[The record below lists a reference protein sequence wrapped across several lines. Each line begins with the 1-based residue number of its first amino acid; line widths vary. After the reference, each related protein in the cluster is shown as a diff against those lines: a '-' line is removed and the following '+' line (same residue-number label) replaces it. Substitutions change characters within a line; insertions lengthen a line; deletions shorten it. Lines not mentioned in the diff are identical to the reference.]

1 MTAQGTTSP
10 TDPFTQRLTRRGALG
25 ALAGFGALALAA
37 CGSDK
42 AATASTTAAD
52 TSLPGTSSL
61 SGTSSPPTSTV
72 ATTGDTTAATAP
84 ATVDTTAA
92 AACLTPPEETAG
104 PFPADGT
111 NDNGEGEE
119 ANVLDDAEAM
129 RSNITASLDGSGVQP
144 GVPFTLNVAVMD
156 AATGCVPMPGAAVY
170 VWHANR
176 DGAYSVYNVGM
187 NPGHSG
193 DSYLRGVQIA
203 DAEGNLSFTTI
214 LPGRYSGRA
223 SHIHFTV
230 FTDATLANRLLT
242 SQMAFDDAQADAW
255 YAAADGYATSV
266 GGSHNSQDN
275 IFADGVDEQMLTI
288 TGDVSTG
295 LVGSIAIGI

>member
-1 MTAQGTTSP
+1 MDSP
-10 TDPFTQRLTRRGALG
+10 AAVLTHRITRRGALS

-42 AATASTTAAD
+42 TATVSTSA
-52 TSLPGTSSL
+52 
-61 SGTSSPPTSTV
+61 
-72 ATTGDTTAATAP
+72 GDTTSPATTVPATTAP
-84 ATVDTTAA
+84 ATTIPATTVPTAVVDTTATTTLDTTASA
-92 AACLTPPEETAG
+92 AAGTCPTPPEETAG

-119 ANVLDDAEAM
+119 ANVLDDAEAV

-144 GVPFTLNVAVMD
+144 GIPFTLNVTVLD
-156 AATGCVPMPGAAVY
+156 ASTGCVPMPGAAVY

-176 DGAYSVYNVGM
+176 DGEYSVYNVGM

-203 DAEGNLSFTTI
+203 DADGKLSFTTI
-214 LPGRYSGRA
+214 LPGRYAGRA

-230 FTDATLANRLLT
+230 FTDATFATRLLT
-242 SQMAFDDAQADAW
+242 SQMAFDDAQADAL
-255 YAAADGYATSV
+255 YAASDGYAKSV
-266 GGSHNSQDN
+266 GGNHNSQDG
-275 IFADGVDEQMLTI
+275 IFSDGVDEQMLTV
-288 TGDVSTG
+288 TGDASNG
-295 LVGSIAIGI
+295 LIGTITVGI